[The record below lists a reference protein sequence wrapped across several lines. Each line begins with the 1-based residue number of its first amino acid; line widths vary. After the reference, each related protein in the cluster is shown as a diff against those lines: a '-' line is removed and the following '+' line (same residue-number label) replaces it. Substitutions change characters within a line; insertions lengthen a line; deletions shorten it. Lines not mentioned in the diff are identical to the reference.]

1 MPKQTAKRRSRK
13 GLKSPAQR
21 EPWLN
26 RTQKIIATIISV
38 LVLSGMVW
46 TYGAKADA
54 RYAKDAEVKKE
65 MTAIKTDVAML
76 GKAFQTDQLDRA
88 IDRKQD
94 ILIKIE
100 MRLNEK
106 ISPRGRTDLEI
117 QKRQTEFEIQKLKE
131 KQQNL
136 N

>member
-1 MPKQTAKRRSRK
+1 MI
-13 GLKSPAQR
+13 
-21 EPWLN
+21 WN
-26 RTQKIIATIISV
+26 
-38 LVLSGMVW
+38 
-46 TYGAKADA
+46 YGAKADA
-54 RYAKDAEVKKE
+54 RYAKDEDVKKE
-65 MTAIKTDVAML
+65 ISLIKTDVAML
-76 GKAFQTDQLDRA
+76 GKAFQVDQLDRA

-106 ISPRGRTDLEI
+106 ISARERTDLEI